1 MKKFQ
6 RRKFDE
12 KNLISG
18 LERNINLFEN
28 FILFSEKAFVA
39 GKCHLKDSSD
49 STHSFALIKKFSLA
63 YFPQKRK
70 LIKNSWKTSLKPA
83 QHESQT

>member
-28 FILFSEKAFVA
+28 FMFFSEKAFVA
-39 GKCHLKDSSD
+39 EKCHLAISR
-49 STHSFALIKKFSLA
+49 TQATQRTAL
-63 YFPQKRK
+63 R
-70 LIKNSWKTSLKPA
+70 
-83 QHESQT
+83 